1 MYGRRDEDE
10 EKGDRAKGKEQLRT
24 TKEMK
29 NESNALAGGG
39 EYERTQKIR
48 YRGRQ
53 RRRDRLSR
61 GERKR
66 KTNQAGAWCSQSKGI
81 AFIGNEHKQQV
92 TTTEIATTT
101 TMRNRK
107 PHKYQETHRP
117 SHRKRND
124 QTNDSSSNVMMMKRN
139 V

>member
-10 EKGDRAKGKEQLRT
+10 EKGGRAKGKEQLRT

-29 NESNALAGGG
+29 NESNALAGEG

-81 AFIGNEHKQQV
+81 VFISNENKQQV

-101 TMRNRK
+101 MRNRK
-107 PHKYQETHRP
+107 PHKHQETHRP